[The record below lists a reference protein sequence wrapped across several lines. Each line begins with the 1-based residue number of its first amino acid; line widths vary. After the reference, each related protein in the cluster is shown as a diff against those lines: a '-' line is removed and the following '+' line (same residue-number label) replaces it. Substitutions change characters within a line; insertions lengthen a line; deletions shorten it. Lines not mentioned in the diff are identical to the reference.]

1 MKNIHILKGV
11 FIAFLAVQFFAC
23 ENEPLEGDFP
33 PREEEQ
39 TDSLQV
45 KFEAMIDGEK
55 FIASS
60 VDAKISEDNYLI
72 LSGEKST
79 GEKILLKVPDIST
92 GTFRLSGGEDDADS
106 GLYYRS
112 SNRKPYTTDA
122 EFGGLG
128 EVKIDSIDGNFRRLS
143 GKFEIEGV
151 RPELDN
157 MGNPVLDENGDPII
171 ESVSIKEGVF
181 RNIAF
186 EIGGAGSGSGS
197 GGNQNHDFFA
207 KVDGEAFNSAR
218 TRISDTLIAGTRMI
232 RIHAKNQNKDHIRID
247 VPLYLSEGTH
257 EMESISNGTLLVGS
271 YKTNEGELLTSN
283 PGTLIISEFD
293 KERGI
298 LKATFEFTATDPL
311 GISSELAE
319 ITEGKMTIRFEGI
332 PGGNN
337 SFSAKVDGRDYLPS
351 SVVVDVTTVGQLD
364 RYVVETEMN
373 DQTLILSFPKSVREG
388 NTYRMIAEVVAGN
401 EVNGTYS
408 PDGEGYFTSGTG
420 EMTITLLDENNR
432 ILEGIFEFE
441 AVDPS
446 GNDPTEY
453 IIEEGIF
460 SVTLP

>member
-1 MKNIHILKGV
+1 KGV
-11 FIAFLAVQFFAC
+11 FIAFLAFQFFAC

-207 KVDGEAFNSAR
+207 KVD
-218 TRISDTLIAGTRMI
+218 
-232 RIHAKNQNKDHIRID
+232 
-247 VPLYLSEGTH
+247 
-257 EMESISNGTLLVGS
+257 
-271 YKTNEGELLTSN
+271 
-283 PGTLIISEFD
+283 
-293 KERGI
+293 
-298 LKATFEFTATDPL
+298 
-311 GISSELAE
+311 
-319 ITEGKMTIRFEGI
+319 
-332 PGGNN
+332 
-337 SFSAKVDGRDYLPS
+337 
-351 SVVVDVTTVGQLD
+351 
-364 RYVVETEMN
+364 
-373 DQTLILSFPKSVREG
+373 
-388 NTYRMIAEVVAGN
+388 
-401 EVNGTYS
+401 
-408 PDGEGYFTSGTG
+408 
-420 EMTITLLDENNR
+420 
-432 ILEGIFEFE
+432 
-441 AVDPS
+441 
-446 GNDPTEY
+446 
-453 IIEEGIF
+453 
-460 SVTLP
+460 